1 MARKR
6 YTTTISDV
14 PEENF
19 KNPPNP
25 KVVELSDAEKAKLEK
40 EKAELYG
47 SADVQAI
54 SLEALLTKA
63 IRDELRKG

>member
-6 YTTTISDV
+6 YNNTTQDV

-25 KVVELSDAEKAKLEK
+25 KIVELSDK
-40 EKAELYG
+40 EKRDIEKQK
-47 SADVQAI
+47 ADLGVVET
-54 SLEALLTKA
+54 SLEDMLKKA
-63 IRDELRKG
+63 VREEFRKG

>member
-6 YTTTISDV
+6 YNNTTSDV

-25 KVVELSDAEKAKLEK
+25 KIVELSDSEKAKLEK
-40 EKAELYG
+40 QKAELYG
-47 SADVQAI
+47 SEDVQAV